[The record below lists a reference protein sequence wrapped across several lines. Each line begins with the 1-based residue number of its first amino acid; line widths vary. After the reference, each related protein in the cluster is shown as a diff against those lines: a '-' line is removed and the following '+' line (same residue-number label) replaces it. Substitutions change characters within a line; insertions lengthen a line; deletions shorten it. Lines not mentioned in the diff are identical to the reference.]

1 MSNYTIDFESP
12 LFERDTG
19 LKYRWERLQGAQK
32 KLRSTTDQ
40 MQDLMRKIH
49 KMQDQYDAAVDAL
62 VAEVPNAMRRERK
75 RLEAA
80 LRKAEHENY
89 KLSKE
94 LKKRGNATVE
104 PNTNEADLDR
114 AKTIAI
120 FDGILFAIE
129 NWSTD
134 GQLAADFVIS
144 CQSIL
149 FPVIYDKVM
158 SGDEDYYLTKIPPSA
173 LEAVR
178 RGREYVKHF
187 REEISEALTTETA
200 WPVVCE
206 EIHDWCLNDFLPLLY
221 GARAE
226 DWDKLEAY
234 SLSQML
240 QWRDQ
245 PQSRILDFPRIQ
257 DGMDLVKEHGDEI
270 RETTGLPDFTKQTL
284 STRIEP

>member
-1 MSNYTIDFESP
+1 MSNYSTDFEAP
-12 LFERDTG
+12 LFERDQG

-32 KLRSTTDQ
+32 KLRSTIDQ

-62 VAEVPNAMRRERK
+62 AAEIPNAMRRERK

-80 LRKAEHENY
+80 LRKAEHENRR
-89 KLSKE
+89 LTKE
-94 LKKRGNATVE
+94 LKNRGNVVNE
-104 PNTNEADLDR
+104 PAINKADLDR

-134 GQLAADFVIS
+134 GQLAADFVIA
-144 CQSIL
+144 CQSVL
-149 FPVIYDKVM
+149 FPIIYDKVM
-158 SGDEDYYLTKIPPSA
+158 GGDEDYYLTKIPLSA
-173 LEAVR
+173 LEVVK
-178 RGREYVKHF
+178 RGREYVKYF
-187 REEISEALTTETA
+187 REEISEGLTTDSA
-200 WPVVCE
+200 WAIVCD

-226 DWDKLEAY
+226 DWDKSEAY

-240 QWRDQ
+240 QWRDK

-257 DGMDLVKEHGDEI
+257 DAMDLVKEHGDEI
-270 RETTGLPDFTKQTL
+270 RETTGLPEFTKQTL